1 MCVTRFTHD
10 PNREIFNWVS
20 KVIPDCLDFALL
32 RYVIGSETRAFLS
45 TNQIENKK
53 AIVTWPLAFSR
64 ASDNSVSFT
73 LRPHWLPVIFSCPLI
88 GWCDYFGFGFATFNQ
103 MHCNGLHWLNEI
115 LYGSVLEQ
123 RNTKSRGLRF
133 DSSRGFRSFLCPT
146 LVRGRKPFP
155 LYVALVLVFCVLKPS
170 QLKSNTS
177 QRTWGRRDWP
187 QMFCNDSKSK
197 SQNNSRKIIVT
208 PTVL

>member
-1 MCVTRFTHD
+1 MCRTVKKTDEKTSLSFSIHYRAWYLPSILFFWPTGGFRLCRSKQCVRDTFSHD
-10 PNREIFNWVS
+10 PNRVIFNWVS

-73 LRPHWLPVIFSCPLI
+73 LRPHWLLVIFSCPLI

-103 MHCNGLHWLNEI
+103 MHCNGLH
-115 LYGSVLEQ
+115 
-123 RNTKSRGLRF
+123 
-133 DSSRGFRSFLCPT
+133 
-146 LVRGRKPFP
+146 
-155 LYVALVLVFCVLKPS
+155 
-170 QLKSNTS
+170 
-177 QRTWGRRDWP
+177 
-187 QMFCNDSKSK
+187 
-197 SQNNSRKIIVT
+197 
-208 PTVL
+208 